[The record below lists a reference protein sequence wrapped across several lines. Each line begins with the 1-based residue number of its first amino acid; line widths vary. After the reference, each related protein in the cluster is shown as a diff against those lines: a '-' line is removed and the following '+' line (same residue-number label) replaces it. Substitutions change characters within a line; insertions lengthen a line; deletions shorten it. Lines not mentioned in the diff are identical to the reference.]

1 MAAGHLSVEIVSP
14 SGKVF
19 KGLASGVRAPGIE
32 GSFEVLFNHA
42 PMVAAINVGVLVV
55 TTPNGE
61 KIQFATSGGFVE
73 VSDNTVTVL
82 AETAEGAEDIDEERA
97 KLAEE
102 RAVKK
107 LENEPT
113 TEERERYVRAL
124 ERARNRLRV
133 TMGAVGHK

>member
-1 MAAGHLSVEIVSP
+1 MAGHLNVEIVSP

-19 KGLASGVRAPGIE
+19 KGLATGVRAPGIE

-73 VSDNTVTVL
+73 VSDNTLTVL

-107 LENEPT
+107 LENEPS
-113 TEERERYVRAL
+113 TEERERYIRAL